1 MTAAVPNAPL
11 PEAPDIGMID
21 RVPAT
26 FAAAS
31 LAPLFEG
38 APSFLRRLV
47 DARPFETWERLFTQ
61 ARAIALAMPE
71 TEQIELVDAH
81 PRLGAPAVSVS
92 ALSFR
97 EQGYHAEAAESA
109 AEAER
114 PAIDRELRELNE
126 AYERQFGFRYCVFVA
141 GRSRASLLPDFR
153 AALDANR
160 ATELRRA
167 LVDVVRIAAA
177 RQQRLAEEAN
187 R

>member
-1 MTAAVPNAPL
+1 MTATVPNAPN
-11 PEAPDIGMID
+11 PAPDIGMID
-21 RVPAT
+21 RLPPQ

-38 APSFLRRLV
+38 APGFLRRLV
-47 DARPFETWERLFTQ
+47 DARPYETWPRLFEQ
-61 ARAIALAMPE
+61 AEKIALAMPE

-81 PRLGAPAVSVS
+81 PRLGAPPGSVS

-97 EQGYHAEAAESA
+97 EQGYHAAAAEAA

-114 PAIDRELRELNE
+114 VAVDRELRELNE

-141 GRSRASLLPDFR
+141 GRPRAALLPDFR
-153 AALDANR
+153 VAMDADR
-160 ATELRRA
+160 ATELKRA

-177 RQQRLAEEAN
+177 RQQRLAEEAAG
-187 R
+187 